1 METLEELKKAK
12 AQQNASTISSDDN
25 GASFKGILRSA
36 LGQGFMLGFGDET
49 EAFIRSLGSD
59 KEYAEIVK
67 DIRQDID
74 KFRKDNPGVAIT
86 SEIAGAI
93 IPSLAAGLFTGG
105 TGTAAVLGSTAARA
119 AAKVA
124 SVAPKTVKALKTAAP
139 QAAVGGVYGTG
150 VAEGD
155 IGDRLK
161 SGAVSGA
168 ISGTLGPL
176 SQKVLPV
183 VGQAARNLMQRGVQ
197 LTPGQATG
205 NTVVGGALKNL
216 EETLNLVPLVGTQ
229 KALDRSVTSFNKA
242 VYDDIAKKINVKI
255 PPSLVIDDI
264 PNFIFNKTTQ
274 KLNNAAKG
282 LEIKGAK
289 EFNKQINKI
298 ISSESKGLTPAEQNI
313 LRRRLARLTSNSDDV
328 IVGKSVQ
335 DIDRTLRQLGT
346 SYGKSPDPSS
356 KFILDAINDID
367 DLFVKS
373 LTGKGNS
380 VKNYKLAKSAYGDFM
395 TTAKAGTASVNDSI
409 FTPNQLLRAS
419 KAADKSVG
427 KKQTFLNQGRMQD
440 IGKQGQDI
448 LGRNIND
455 SGTAIRNI
463 GMNVASGAG
472 MGGASYVGGPAVAI
486 PTAAY
491 LGALQTPQTTR
502 ALLELLNASSRGVGA
517 TVPMGSAY
525 ATQGLLQ

>member
-1 METLEELKKAK
+1 METLEELKKLK
-12 AQQNASTISSDDN
+12 AQQNASTVGSAN
-25 GASFKGILRSA
+25 GGSGFKDILRSA
-36 LGQGFMLGFGDET
+36 IGQGFMLGFGDET

-59 KEYAEIVK
+59 KEYEEIVK
-67 DIRQDID
+67 DIRQGVD

-105 TGTAAVLGSTAARA
+105 TGTAGVLGSTAARVA
-119 AAKVA
+119 A
-124 SVAPKTVKALKTAAP
+124 VAPKTANVLKTAAP
-139 QAAVGGVYGTG
+139 QAAVGGVYGAG
-150 VAEGD
+150 VSEGD

-183 VGQAARNLMQRGVQ
+183 VSQGARDLMKKGVQ

-205 NTVVGGALKNL
+205 NTAIGASLKNL
-216 EETLNLVPLVGTQ
+216 EQTLNLIPLVGTQ
-229 KALDRSVTSFNKA
+229 KALDRSVTSFNKV

-255 PPSLVIDDI
+255 PSNLAVDDI
-264 PNFIFNKTTQ
+264 PNFMFNKTTQ

-289 EFNKQINKI
+289 EFNRKINKI
-298 ISSESKGLTPAEQNI
+298 ISDESTGLTTAEQNV
-313 LRRRLARLTSNSDDV
+313 LKRRLARLTNNSDDV
-328 IVGKSVQ
+328 ISGKSVQ

-346 SYGKSPDPSS
+346 SYGKSPDPSA
-356 KFILDAINDID
+356 KFILDAIIDID

-395 TTAKAGTASVNDSI
+395 TTARAGTSSINDSI
-409 FTPNQLLRAS
+409 FSPSQLLRAS

-448 LGRNIND
+448 VGKNIND

-463 GMNVASGAG
+463 GMNIASGG
-472 MGGASYVGGPAVAI
+472 GIGGASYAGGSAVAL
-486 PTAAY
+486 PVATY

-502 ALLELLNASSRGVGA
+502 ALLELLNAISRGTGA
-517 TVPMGSAY
+517 TVPMASAY
-525 ATQGLLQ
+525 GTQSLLE

>member
-1 METLEELKKAK
+1 METLEELKKLK
-12 AQQNASTISSDDN
+12 TQQNASTVGSTDG
-25 GASFKGILRSA
+25 GAGFKDILRSA
-36 LGQGFMLGFGDET
+36 IGQGFMLGFGDET

-59 KEYAEIVK
+59 KEYEEIVK
-67 DIRQDID
+67 DIRQGVD

-105 TGTAAVLGSTAARA
+105 TGTAGVLGSTAARVA
-119 AAKVA
+119 A
-124 SVAPKTVKALKTAAP
+124 VAPKTAKVLKTAAP
-139 QAAVGGVYGTG
+139 QAAVGGVYGAG
-150 VAEGD
+150 VSEGD
-155 IGDRLK
+155 IGDRAK
-161 SGAVSGA
+161 SAAISGTM
-168 ISGTLGPL
+168 SGTLGPV
-176 SQKVLPV
+176 SQKILPV
-183 VGQAARNLMQRGVQ
+183 VSKGARDLMQKGVQ

-205 NTVVGGALKNL
+205 NTVVGGSLKNL
-216 EETLNLVPLVGTQ
+216 EQTLNLVPLVGTQ

-255 PPSLVIDDI
+255 PSNLSSDDI
-264 PNFIFNKTTQ
+264 PNYIFNQTTNA
-274 KLNNAAKG
+274 LNKAAKG
-282 LEIKGAK
+282 LEIKSAK
-289 EFNKQINKI
+289 EFNKKINNI
-298 ISSESKGLTPAEQNI
+298 ISDASKGLTTAEQNI
-313 LRRRLARLTSNSDDV
+313 LKRRLARLTNNSDDV
-328 IVGKSVQ
+328 ISGKSVQ

-346 SYGKSPDPSS
+346 SYGTSPDPSA
-356 KFILDAINDID
+356 KFILAAINDID

-380 VKNYKLAKSAYGDFM
+380 VNNYKLAKSAYGDFM
-395 TTAKAGTASVNDSI
+395 TTAKAGTASVNDNI

-419 KAADKSVG
+419 KAADKSSG

-463 GMNVASGAG
+463 GMNIASGAG
-472 MGGASYVGGPAVAI
+472 MGGASYAGGPAVAI

-502 ALLELLNASSRGVGA
+502 ALLELLNATSMGIGA

-525 ATQGLLQ
+525 ATQGLLE